1 MKRYK
6 ISAYETIHARFIV
19 EANSEEEALVLATKI
34 IEEDGMPD
42 DARVF
47 DREYGATYADY
58 YAPIMYAPITPL
70 GDSK

>member
-6 ISAYETIHARFIV
+6 ISAYETVHARFIV
-19 EANSEEEALVLATKI
+19 ETNSKEEALVLATKI

-47 DREYGATYADY
+47 DREYEASMAEE
-58 YAPIMYAPITPL
+58 I
-70 GDSK
+70 K